1 MKKNIYQKN
10 IEGINHCSNLADL
23 VYGDVVEKKRKGGDL
38 FSGEERQLKEYT
50 EIKKKCRDAAFD
62 NIFAALAAYT
72 QQ

>member
-10 IEGINHCSNLADL
+10 IEGINYCSNLADM
-23 VYGDVVEKKRKGGDL
+23 VYNNVVEKKGKGGNL
-38 FSGEERQLKEYT
+38 FSTEKRQIKEYT
-50 EIKKKCRDAAFD
+50 EIKKKCKEAAFD

>member
-23 VYGDVVEKKRKGGDL
+23 VYNDVVEKKKKGSDL
-38 FSGEERQLKEYT
+38 FSEEERQIKEYT
-50 EIKKKCRDAAFD
+50 EIKKNCKEAAFD